1 MQDPHKLNSVWL
13 TGQSCMEVSML
24 EEGNNKYKIPHM
36 GKNKLRKNDQ
46 LPKNIKASQE
56 AINTALAKLQ
66 PPE

>member
-1 MQDPHKLNSVWL
+1 MNAFNEMWVYFEAL
-13 TGQSCMEVSML
+13 
-24 EEGNNKYKIPHM
+24 EGNNKYKIPHM
-36 GKNKLRKNDQ
+36 GKNKPRKNDQ